1 MPVLDLLGFEVE
13 HHDIIGVDSDTLEA
27 HNDVIVVVRCMLI
40 LNLSVMV
47 LLLMLLSSFHNEEV
61 AISDIKLVLPLDQE
75 AALMWVLLV
84 DSKKIVSKLF
94 LALVSEDKEALSV
107 RSDGLNAGDVTLCI
121 NIEFLLT
128 FGFRQIDVQGIV
140 LGAED
145 ELVLILVE
153 NGILWSFSEWIII
166 LVNRFDLF
174 RFIIV
179 VEFEELVILEEKES
193 IRVILIKLELD
204 AGISELPVSQL
215 FNLEFSRGVLL
226 VDSDFGDRNL
236 ILDQF
241 LSDGYTNLLLI
252 LRNGL
257 IEDLDAFIT
266 VWDLPLLQ
274 DDAEVLVVI
283 DDDIGFISHHISIIR
298 SKILS

>member
-13 HHDIIGVDSDTLEA
+13 YHDIIGVDSDTLEA
-27 HNDVIVVVRCMLI
+27 HNDVIVVVRCMLT

-47 LLLMLLSSFHNEEV
+47 LLLMLLGCFHNEEV
-61 AISDIKLVLPLDQE
+61 AISDIKFVLPLDQE
-75 AALMWVLLV
+75 AALIWVLLV
-84 DSKKIVSKLF
+84 DFKEIVSKLF

-107 RSDGLNAGDVTLCI
+107 RSDGLNAGDVTLFI
-121 NIEFLLT
+121 NIEFLVT
-128 FGFRQIDVQGIV
+128 FGFRQIDVQGII

-145 ELVLILVE
+145 ELVLIFIE
-153 NGILWSFSEWIII
+153 NGIRWSISERIII

-204 AGISELPVSQL
+204 TGISELPVSQL
-215 FNLEFSRGVLL
+215 FNLEFTSGVLL
-226 VDSDFGDRNL
+226 VNGDFGDRNL

-241 LSDGYTNLLLI
+241 LSDGHTNLLLI

-257 IEDLDAFIT
+257 IEDLDALIT
-266 VWDLPLLQ
+266 VWDLPLL
-274 DDAEVLVVI
+274 
-283 DDDIGFISHHISIIR
+283 
-298 SKILS
+298 